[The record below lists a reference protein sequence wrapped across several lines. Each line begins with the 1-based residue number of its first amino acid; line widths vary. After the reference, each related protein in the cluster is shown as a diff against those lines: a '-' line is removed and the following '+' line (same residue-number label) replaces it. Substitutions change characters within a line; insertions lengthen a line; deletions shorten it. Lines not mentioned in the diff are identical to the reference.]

1 MFCLSKS
8 FLRVIRRFLRSYPLQ
23 MTCGGDV
30 HYSADKCLK
39 GSVSEANCV
48 VVWACEALEGL
59 WGLKRY
65 IVVPKVYPS
74 GWWVTAASAANGFT
88 KLNTTIFHPYL
99 ARGFGDHMLVFCL
112 HLPCVLRVPISM
124 QPLLKTW
131 QARATW
137 AWGAF
142 SPSFQKWTGREQTS
156 QDAVIYLCEKKK
168 KKSSIF
174 SLCYCFSVSITWL
187 SW

>member
-1 MFCLSKS
+1 M
-8 FLRVIRRFLRSYPLQ
+8 RSYPLQ

-124 QPLLKTW
+124 QPLLKLGR
-131 QARATW
+131 QGPRGPGEHSARP
-137 AWGAF
+137 F
-142 SPSFQKWTGREQTS
+142 RSEREESRPHKMQ
-156 QDAVIYLCEKKK
+156 
-168 KKSSIF
+168 
-174 SLCYCFSVSITWL
+174 
-187 SW
+187 

>member
-99 ARGFGDHMLVFCL
+99 ARGFGDQMLVFCL

-142 SPSFQKWTGREQTS
+142 SPSFQKWMGREQTS

-168 KKSSIF
+168 KNPPSF
-174 SLCYCFSVSITWL
+174 LCATVFQFQ
-187 SW
+187 

>member
-1 MFCLSKS
+1 M
-8 FLRVIRRFLRSYPLQ
+8 RSYPLQ

-99 ARGFGDHMLVFCL
+99 ARGFGDH
-112 HLPCVLRVPISM
+112 
-124 QPLLKTW
+124 
-131 QARATW
+131 
-137 AWGAF
+137 
-142 SPSFQKWTGREQTS
+142 
-156 QDAVIYLCEKKK
+156 
-168 KKSSIF
+168 
-174 SLCYCFSVSITWL
+174 VSILPASSLHAQGTHFYAATFENLAGKGHVGLGSIQPVL
-187 SW
+187 SEVNGKRADLTRGSNLLV